1 MYGRTVRS
9 CLENP
14 GLHTVLTSAV
24 KYYFLYSQYIEI
36 TIIKFL
42 IRREGMHL
50 RYVVLTACFK
60 ALDTIYNYLL
70 TCLFVIMYT
79 PSCNNVVIEK
89 WKMKKGK

>member
-1 MYGRTVRS
+1 MYGRTVKS

-24 KYYFLYSQYIEI
+24 KYYFLCSQYIEI

-42 IRREGMHL
+42 IRRESMHL

-70 TCLFVIMYT
+70 TFSIVYIPRRSLEIDIKVDLC
-79 PSCNNVVIEK
+79 
-89 WKMKKGK
+89 